1 MYYVKQHYKNRFQFP
16 VFSECGLYR
25 GYLLYV
31 DDMRIWFKKK
41 YNCSVLSVASHIKA
55 SHIKNYYNKI
65 LIVKNALIL
74 NLTITIRVKNIIS
87 NTKQRLC
94 QKS

>member
-1 MYYVKQHYKNRFQFP
+1 MLNSIIKTAFSFRFFQNVACIGGIYYM
-16 VFSECGLYR
+16 S
-25 GYLLYV
+25 
-31 DDMRIWFKKK
+31 MIWGSDLKKK
-41 YNCSVLSVASHIKA
+41 YNCSVLSVA

-74 NLTITIRVKNIIS
+74 NLTITIRVKKIIS